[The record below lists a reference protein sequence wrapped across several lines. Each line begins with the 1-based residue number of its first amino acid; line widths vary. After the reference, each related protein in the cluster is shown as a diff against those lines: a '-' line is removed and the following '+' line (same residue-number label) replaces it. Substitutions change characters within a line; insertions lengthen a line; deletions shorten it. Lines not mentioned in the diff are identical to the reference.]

1 MQNNRISSLPRPFIL
16 TAFDT
21 MQQTR
26 DEAYPFTQEANFY
39 WLTHINEAGW
49 LVIGDEGE
57 GKSGGQLHLMAPD
70 RTDIQRL
77 FEGGLSHAEA
87 TALSGIPSVL
97 TQAEGEAYIQRLA
110 KKHKKVYSLGRD
122 PYDSYNTF
130 TRNPAPERLRRT
142 LRKYFKQV
150 GDIRPEL
157 TTLRAQKQPGEIA
170 EIRQAIAITQQAF
183 EEVRHRLKTYTY
195 EYEIEA
201 DMTRTIRRQG
211 AAGHAYEPIVASGKN
226 ALVMHYAENNAKLVP
241 GTVVLMDVG
250 AQYGAFAADITR
262 TYAYGGADNVEVSA
276 RTRAVHEALVAAHK
290 AIISCITPG
299 LFFADYQK
307 QSDAIMK
314 DALMKLGL
322 LDDAADNKTYR
333 KYFPHAIS
341 HGLGIDVHESLGGDQ
356 FKPGMVV
363 TVEPGIYIPEEA
375 IGIRVEDDIL
385 VTETGNENLSK
396 SLSLEL

>member
-57 GKSGGQLHLMAPD
+57 GKSGGQLHLVAPD

-130 TRNPAPERLRRT
+130 SKL
-142 LRKYFKQV
+142 L
-150 GDIRPEL
+150 
-157 TTLRAQKQPGEIA
+157 
-170 EIRQAIAITQQAF
+170 
-183 EEVRHRLKTYTY
+183 H
-195 EYEIEA
+195 
-201 DMTRTIRRQG
+201 
-211 AAGHAYEPIVASGKN
+211 VA
-226 ALVMHYAENNAKLVP
+226 
-241 GTVVLMDVG
+241 
-250 AQYGAFAADITR
+250 
-262 TYAYGGADNVEVSA
+262 
-276 RTRAVHEALVAAHK
+276 
-290 AIISCITPG
+290 
-299 LFFADYQK
+299 
-307 QSDAIMK
+307 
-314 DALMKLGL
+314 
-322 LDDAADNKTYR
+322 
-333 KYFPHAIS
+333 
-341 HGLGIDVHESLGGDQ
+341 
-356 FKPGMVV
+356 
-363 TVEPGIYIPEEA
+363 
-375 IGIRVEDDIL
+375 
-385 VTETGNENLSK
+385 
-396 SLSLEL
+396 